1 MFGFIYFV
9 VIGLMLIYSA
19 FEYHELRKKSRDDAI
34 KRGHLDYVDYKGK
47 QWYGDRRAAYMYK
60 DGREALV
67 DLKHPEIVYID
78 ITAEK
83 EKKEAQNPIAVAR
96 KKEAKVNLY
105 RCCGGVDYN
114 LCIDGRRK
122 TETGTGR
129 IFELRKK
136 RNKYYIQYK
145 KNSKGY
151 LPDDGAETEIS
162 REKYEYLN
170 GCHINSDTEELFLMR
185 FQYMKENGLF
195 NKFGIEDPKPF
206 RIEYQFDPE
215 YHTYSKPV
223 PVFIC
228 AKTGGQAKRYFRENW
243 LDACDT
249 KEELVTVTEIEA

>member
-1 MFGFIYFV
+1 MN
-9 VIGLMLIYSA
+9 
-19 FEYHELRKKSRDDAI
+19 D
-34 KRGHLDYVDYKGK
+34 
-47 QWYGDRRAAYMYK
+47 
-60 DGREALV
+60 LV
-67 DLKHPEIVYID
+67 WEERIDNYLKLE
-78 ITAEK
+78 
-83 EKKEAQNPIAVAR
+83 
-96 KKEAKVNLY
+96 NLY

-162 REKYEYLN
+162 QAKYEYLN

-228 AKTGGQAKRYFRENW
+228 AKTGGQEKRYFRENW